1 MIDKKTE
8 GTIMDDDY
16 DSQPVG
22 PLEIARENLE
32 VFADNLITQD
42 SLRKMIDWYLVLE
55 EVIDDPCLSDLE
67 KKQTEEEIE
76 YFKQAWSSIA
86 DLFYA
91 KGISA

>member
-1 MIDKKTE
+1 MVGKKTE
-8 GTIMDDDY
+8 GITLEDDY
-16 DSQPVG
+16 DIQPVG

-32 VFADNLITQD
+32 IFADSLITQD

-55 EVIDDPCLSDLE
+55 AVMEEPELSDLE

-86 DLFYA
+86 DLFYS

>member
-1 MIDKKTE
+1 MIDRKME
-8 GTIMDDDY
+8 GITLEDDHDV
-16 DSQPVG
+16 QPVG

-32 VFADNLITQD
+32 IFADSLITQD

-55 EVIDDPCLSDLE
+55 VVIEEPELSDLE

-76 YFKQAWSSIA
+76 YFQQAWSSIA